1 MVQLLHQSISKINA
15 SGSTSGSYS
24 KPGVESID
32 LSAKRQQEKI
42 NAAHQS
48 VIDKFKQ
55 LKSQAESRMFGSKT
69 GKFNVTSSNL
79 SRNALYIS
87 LSTCS

>member
-1 MVQLLHQSISKINA
+1 MIKVLGNKSYGNQINTLSSRGNTSISVSKINA
-15 SGSTSGSYS
+15 SGSTSGGYS

-55 LKSQAESRMFGSKT
+55 L
-69 GKFNVTSSNL
+69 
-79 SRNALYIS
+79 IH
-87 LSTCS
+87 